1 MYGFV
6 KAEGIAG
13 IYRGLFATVAKS
25 ASNQA
30 LRFVIFGEYK
40 RLVWGSRPAHEMP
53 PYVALGGGMVAG
65 ALGSVITMPFDVLKT
80 KMQGLNANR
89 RTLHQHAHGARM
101 AHAWRM
107 HGARMA
113 HGLRCS
119 GRHPYPPAPP
129 SPLPPP
135 DQIHEHAALP
145 EDHRQRGGR
154 PGLV

>member
-89 RTLHQHAHGARM
+89 RTLHQRAHGARM
-101 AHAWRM
+101 ARAWR
-107 HGARMA
+107 A
-113 HGLRCS
+113 HGLRATSLC
-119 GRHPYPPAPP
+119 GCGPPP

-135 DQIHEHAALP
+135 HQVHEHAALP
-145 EDHRQRGGR
+145 QDHRQGGGR
-154 PGLV
+154 PSLV